1 VAGGPATGEAV
12 TGQAAGALPTAER
25 ASTGLEPAEPE
36 PSGPESTE
44 PESTE
49 PDSTEPAPA
58 EPPAAQKQPA
68 WPDGISVRI
77 PRLGT
82 ISLPPREDLAFVGGI
97 AAIAILGAIEWPIAA
112 VLCVGHLLATNG
124 RHKSLREFGEAL
136 DRG

>member
-1 VAGGPATGEAV
+1 VAD
-12 TGQAAGALPTAER
+12 QAPTDR
-25 ASTGLEPAEPE
+25 Q
-36 PSGPESTE
+36 
-44 PESTE
+44 
-49 PDSTEPAPA
+49 
-58 EPPAAQKQPA
+58 PAAQEGPTERPTTQKQPA

-77 PRLGT
+77 PRVGT